1 MSQLNPTSNSEPQ
14 IIPANL
20 VVKGRVNIYAR
31 DIIATTPLEDLEA
44 QLAEKLVQ
52 TPLETRSPEKSLEK
66 SVKPVDESRSIPSSA
81 PEFTEEFLEPNSES
95 SPSESPVEALIESP
109 EDLAAK
115 AAARDRSMAE
125 YRQLQYQLLLVT
137 LSIALIIFI
146 TVWLVYSLPTAL
158 NYLLGGCTGVV
169 YLKMLAR
176 DVERLGNQKDR
187 LGYARLAPFI
197 GLMIIATR
205 WHDLE
210 IVPIFLGFLTYKA
223 AIIVYVLKTSFS

>member
-1 MSQLNPTSNSEPQ
+1 MTQLNFPPLPPEPQ
-14 IIPANL
+14 TLSPNL

-31 DIIATTPLEDLEA
+31 DIIATTPLEDLHNNLQGNLGESLRENSPTEVLSPA
-44 QLAEKLVQ
+44 VSLGENPLAAEL
-52 TPLETRSPEKSLEK
+52 PEELPEKTSLE
-66 SVKPVDESRSIPSSA
+66 
-81 PEFTEEFLEPNSES
+81 
-95 SPSESPVEALIESP
+95 
-109 EDLAAK
+109 LAAR
-115 AAARDRSMAE
+115 AVERDRAMAE
-125 YRQLQYQLLLVT
+125 YHQLQYQLLLVT

-146 TVWLVYSLPTAL
+146 SVWIVYSLSTAL

-205 WHDLE
+205 WHDLQ

-223 AIIVYVLKTSFS
+223 AIIVYVLKTSFR